1 MFHELSRYADGRQGP
16 GAWTAI
22 RQAAGLPSDFFLI
35 TDDYP
40 DDDFMSL
47 CGQAA
52 SRTGQSLEALLEDFG
67 TFLVP
72 GLLSIY
78 GSLVEPKWDVLSF
91 LEHTE
96 DVIHRAV
103 RIAHPEA
110 RPPALKVLRTDE
122 EEVTVIYRSPRQLC
136 ALACGIIAG
145 VAQHYEAPVRI
156 RQDTCM
162 HRGDPECR
170 IRVAI
175 A

>member
-1 MFHELSRYADGRQGP
+1 MFNELSRYADARKGP

-22 RQAAGLPSDFFLI
+22 REAAGLPSDFFLI
-35 TDDYP
+35 TNDFP
-40 DDDFMSL
+40 DEDFMAL
-47 CGQAA
+47 CAQAA

-78 GSLVEPKWDVLSF
+78 GSLVNPKWDVLSF
-91 LEHTE
+91 LEYTE

-103 RIAHPEA
+103 RIAHTDA
-110 RPPALKVLRTDE
+110 RPPALKVVRTNED
-122 EEVTVIYRSPRQLC
+122 EVTVIYRSPRRLC

-145 VAQHYEAPVRI
+145 VAQHYESPVQI
-156 RQDTCM
+156 HQDACM
-162 HRGDPECR
+162 QRGDPECH
-170 IRVAI
+170 IRVAV